1 MSNLFVKN
9 IPSIKERTFKIRSKM
24 SSSEL
29 NALQKEAF
37 DDILDL
43 FNKANQLQKTIY
55 EMNLANHIESSCYT
69 KRLQEALDKIKELE
83 ENYANLIKEE
93 NEYRSLTKYAYEAK
107 TLDTGY
113 DAIVDKNTNDI
124 IAHIVNSTSKVRLY
138 DETYDETVV
147 PPSLQVYIGPDS
159 FSDNANIYSIEDT
172 NINNAFDGNEATTW
186 IRKVITSTSIDEIDN
201 EILIGL
207 PEDIITTRLMNQII
221 IKPFPAGYIYI
232 LDIKYKSNGA
242 WKTIPGFENHENCK
256 EYTTTDIFGNTE
268 TYFAIRNASN
278 LKFNFQDVQ
287 TNQIKI
293 KIRQRNYEYDA
304 ENNRRIFY
312 IGIKDIDVNYNIYT
326 KDHSE
331 FELTYEFPEK
341 DRNIKIYDTEII
353 YNNSSISNPTYCVT
367 KEYYYF
373 DSDDNTHKIPSTCP
387 FILNGHKVMV
397 KFSIEGNQY
406 TPNISACKIKYKLS

>member
-9 IPSIKERTFKIRSKM
+9 ILSIKERTFKIRSKM

-147 PPSLQVYIGPDS
+147 PPSLQVHIGPDS
-159 FSDNANIYSIEDT
+159 FSDNVLHL
-172 NINNAFDGNEATTW
+172 F
-186 IRKVITSTSIDEIDN
+186 
-201 EILIGL
+201 
-207 PEDIITTRLMNQII
+207 
-221 IKPFPAGYIYI
+221 YI
-232 LDIKYKSNGA
+232 LYIVFKVKDMTLRVILYNQTLCLSILTVIYRTNC
-242 WKTIPGFENHENCK
+242 TICGKKAP
-256 EYTTTDIFGNTE
+256 
-268 TYFAIRNASN
+268 
-278 LKFNFQDVQ
+278 L
-287 TNQIKI
+287 
-293 KIRQRNYEYDA
+293 
-304 ENNRRIFY
+304 
-312 IGIKDIDVNYNIYT
+312 
-326 KDHSE
+326 
-331 FELTYEFPEK
+331 
-341 DRNIKIYDTEII
+341 
-353 YNNSSISNPTYCVT
+353 
-367 KEYYYF
+367 
-373 DSDDNTHKIPSTCP
+373 
-387 FILNGHKVMV
+387 M
-397 KFSIEGNQY
+397 
-406 TPNISACKIKYKLS
+406 